1 MWNLMHCWDPD
12 GEFTLA
18 SPILNTSKWRKRI
31 GVTLT
36 GVRALLLGEGGLVF
50 LCGLFFPLPLP
61 SSFPPLPNE
70 CTIVLDSWFLIYQV
84 HHGKKLENY
93 LRRLKNNT
101 NRLNKRTKLW
111 LRQLQTPCK
120 AKGPHPHLLH
130 LYTHHPK
137 PGGHAQISLQQF
149 RHVRKLVFHWYVAP
163 AKSPQGQ
170 PALNHLWPLSRQ
182 RLRP

>member
-36 GVRALLLGEGGLVF
+36 GVSALLLGEGGLVF

-111 LRQLQTPCK
+111 LRQLQTSH
-120 AKGPHPHLLH
+120 AKPRGH
-130 LYTHHPK
+130 TH
-137 PGGHAQISLQQF
+137 ISCICIHTTQSQGATP
-149 RHVRKLVFHWYVAP
+149 RFHYSNLGMW
-163 AKSPQGQ
+163 G
-170 PALNHLWPLSRQ
+170 N
-182 RLRP
+182 